1 MTRFMI
7 CIRSLQIHKNTAEIS
22 AVFFYKAVY
31 QTLKF
36 TEVSPCLLEPNT

>member
-1 MTRFMI
+1 MRKKTAAELE
-7 CIRSLQIHKNTAEIS
+7 LQQPL
-22 AVFFYKAVY
+22 FYKAVY